1 MDEDLKTIESVIHN
15 LSEKYPELENT
26 FMEMY
31 GLALA
36 GLIYKSPG
44 ETEKGFVEP
53 TVNFHH
59 SLKNIR
65 DKFPEGSKEYLIL
78 CCE

>member
-1 MDEDLKTIESVIHN
+1 MEEDLKTIESVIHN
-15 LSEKYPELENT
+15 LSEKYPELEST
-26 FMEMY
+26 MMEMY

-44 ETEKGFVEP
+44 ENENGFAEP

-78 CCE
+78 